1 MKYGVTTKGFQRKR
15 LPEQLQEIF
24 TTLRSEFG
32 EETELSPD
40 TVLCVLAANEAERF
54 ATIWELAESIY
65 SAMYPMSATG
75 ANLDR
80 AVSFTGV
87 KRLPAQP
94 SAVDVVWY
102 GGENTLIPEY
112 TAVRNIKSQTM
123 YYSVGEL
130 TLHRSRAYD
139 VEIAFK
145 HSKIT
150 VGDTLQVMINGVQ
163 YRYQTDR
170 SSVQYAIEQL
180 GNRLKALDFLSVTT
194 QGNNLRLR
202 ATTVSKFSIELSHN
216 LSFVTLGCLNEAQTE
231 GASTD
236 LAEVGQVSE
245 LITRIDGLE
254 SVNNVTQGSKG
265 REMETDAELYARYPL
280 GVYQT
285 GAGTVESLLDNLLRV
300 KGVSAAFVYENTSDR
315 QDQFNTPANTIHC
328 IVQGGLDKA
337 VAQAILAKKPACIP
351 TFGSTAVSISDSQNI
366 SRTIKFSRPR
376 KRYVWIRVSVNTFV
390 DQGEPTASG
399 HIVSILNNLMKY
411 GDKLQM
417 GSDVVLQRLMAQCVS
432 VNGVNNV
439 SITVG
444 TTNQITDPEPQYQAT
459 DIRIAPDE
467 IAVFDKSIITIG

>member
-1 MKYGVTTKGFQRKR
+1 MKYGVTSQGFQRKR

-40 TVLCVLAANEAERF
+40 TVLGVLAANEAERF

-94 SAVDVVWY
+94 SAVDVAWY
-102 GGENTLIPEY
+102 GQENTVIPEY
-112 TAVRNIKSQTM
+112 TAVRNIKSQEM

-130 TLHRSRAYD
+130 TLNRSRAYD

-145 HSKIT
+145 NSRIST
-150 VGDTLQVMINGVQ
+150 GEVLQVTINGVQ

-170 SSVQYAIEQL
+170 SSIQYAIEQL
-180 GNRLKALDFLSVTT
+180 GNRLKVLHFLSVVT
-194 QGNNLRLR
+194 QGNSLRLR
-202 ATTVSKFSIELSHN
+202 ATTVSGFSLDLSQN
-216 LSFVTLGCLNEAQTE
+216 LVITSLGCLNEAQTE

-254 SVNNVTQGSKG
+254 SVNNVTQGTKG
-265 REMETDAELYARYPL
+265 REMETDAELYARYQL

-285 GAGTVESLLDNLLRV
+285 GAGTVESLLDNLLKV
-300 KGVSAAFVYENTSDR
+300 KGVSSAFVYENTSNT
-315 QDQFNTPANTIHC
+315 QDQFSTPANAIHC
-328 IVQGGLDKA
+328 VVQGGLDSA
-337 VAQAILAKKPACIP
+337 VAQAILTKKPAGIP
-351 TFGSTAVSISDSQNI
+351 THGNTTVSVTDSQNI
-366 SRTIKFSRPR
+366 SRAIKFSRPR
-376 KRYVWIRVSVNTFV
+376 RRYIWIKVSVNTFV

-399 HIVSILNNLMKY
+399 HFVSILNNLMKY
-411 GDKLQM
+411 GDKLQI

-432 VNGVNNV
+432 VNGVNSV
-439 SITVG
+439 SITIG
-444 TTNQITDPEPQYQAT
+444 STNQITDSEPHYQAQ
-459 DIRIAPDE
+459 DIQIAPDE
-467 IAVFDKSIITIG
+467 IAVFDKTIITIG